1 MKRLLLAHI
10 SRGCDM
16 LIFPYCPSSPAAPP
30 SASEVK
36 MLTAQCREA
45 LRDVGS
51 TGDRMISQT
60 ESACLSALGS
70 GGQALRP
77 LFHWMETR
85 IPSLYAGQPVGIIH
99 GDLNVSNLITE
110 GGDLRYILDWQ
121 RPMLAPL
128 ALEQALALRLAGYES
143 EDGDWGKFATV
154 CHILW
159 YAWAY
164 THVLPI
170 EGVRQTALKLADGF
184 VSPLAE

>member
-1 MKRLLLAHI
+1 
-10 SRGCDM
+10 M

-45 LRDVGS
+45 LRDVGGMPIFFDLS
-51 TGDRMISQT
+51 SGDRMISQT

-85 IPSLYAGQPVGIIH
+85 IPRLYAGQPIGIIH
-99 GDLNVSNLITE
+99 GDFNVSNLITE
-110 GGDLRYILDWQ
+110 GGDLRYILGWQ

-159 YAWAY
+159 HAWTY

-170 EGVRQTALKLADGF
+170 EGVRQMALKLADGF

>member
-45 LRDVGS
+45 LRDVGGMPIFFDLS
-51 TGDRMISQT
+51 SGDRMISQT

-85 IPSLYAGQPVGIIH
+85 IPRLYAGQPIGIIH

-143 EDGDWGKFATV
+143 EDGDWGSLRRSAIYCGTPGR
-154 CHILW
+154 I
-159 YAWAY
+159 
-164 THVLPI
+164 
-170 EGVRQTALKLADGF
+170 RMS
-184 VSPLAE
+184 SP